1 MAVPVPAI
9 PPAAAVERSSS
20 QPAHAFAGGTACDL
34 TLIAAKYGTPLYVY
48 DARFLIN
55 HLARVQRELASDRI
69 RLLYSMKANAG
80 LEIVRTMLR
89 MGFALDVCSPG
100 DVFIALKAG
109 AREDQLS
116 YTGVGL
122 CAAQIADLLDRGI
135 HVNLDSL
142 SEVRRLPQAPVQI
155 GLRIAPDVSAGF
167 HEHCQAGR
175 WGQKFGMY
183 PSDAM
188 IALEQIAPHGGV
200 INTLHCHIGSS
211 IDRIDPFV
219 DALDV
224 LLRQAR
230 RLPDVTTINLG
241 GGINPVFTEGDRPF
255 PLSALRE
262 AIEGRLAAFEIEE
275 GRSVT
280 VMFEPGELLIS
291 EAACLLTRVMVTKVW
306 TRPKLVRTA
315 ILDASMNLMP
325 ACTLFGSRYRIE
337 AVAAPADDASID
349 ENPREVWTLYGN
361 TNQTGDVLAKERP
374 LPFSLQEDDLLL
386 IRNAGAYAYVR
397 STTFNERPRPA
408 EVWIEAESD
417 RVVRPAE
424 TTDDLFR

>member
-1 MAVPVPAI
+1 MAVPLRVVT
-9 PPAAAVERSSS
+9 PAAKADHAVGSRN
-20 QPAHAFAGGTACDL
+20 AFSDRTSCDL
-34 TLIAAKYGTPLYVY
+34 ALIAEKYGTPLYVY
-48 DARFLIN
+48 DVDFLRN
-55 HLARVQRELASDRI
+55 HLQYVQRELASDRI

-80 LEIVRTMLR
+80 VEVVRTMLQ
-89 MGFALDVCSPG
+89 MGFGIDVCSPG
-100 DVFIALKAG
+100 DVAIALLAG

-122 CAAQIADLLDRGI
+122 SGKDIAALLDRGI

-142 SEVRRLPQAPVQI
+142 SEVRRLPAAAVAI
-155 GLRIAPDVSAGF
+155 GLRIAPNVSAGF

-183 PSDAM
+183 PQDAST
-188 IALEQIAPHGGV
+188 AQDLIAPHGGV

-230 RLPDVTTINLG
+230 RLADVKTINLG
-241 GGINPVFTEGDRPF
+241 GGIGPTFTEGDRLF
-255 PLSALRE
+255 PLARLRE
-262 AIEGRLAAFEIEE
+262 AIEGRLVAFEQEE
-275 GRSVT
+275 GRALT

-291 EAACLLTRVMVTKVW
+291 EAACLLTRVMVTKFW
-306 TRPKLVRTA
+306 NRPARAHTA

-325 ACTLFGSRYRIE
+325 ACTLFGSRYRVE
-337 AVAAPADDASID
+337 MVKAGG
-349 ENPREVWTLYGN
+349 EVESVDGTFTDPWVLYGN
-361 TNQTGDVLAKERP
+361 TNQTGDVLSKEYFAPQP
-374 LPFSLQEDDLLL
+374 LCEGDLLL

-408 EVWIEAESD
+408 EIWIDTSGD
-417 RVVRPAE
+417 RVVRRAE
-424 TTDDLFR
+424 TMDDLVR